1 VSAGCKRELPHVT
14 LDTFGDS
21 ELDDLDNRTA
31 HILRMRAGM
40 MGEPASRKEIG
51 EELGIKGERIRQL
64 ENEGLSL
71 VRKLRE
77 VQRHRRLQPIPR
89 RGVGYIWRRLRRL
102 QSLTAVAAERQG
114 RADRRLEG
122 RHGR

>member
-1 VSAGCKRELPHVT
+1 
-14 LDTFGDS
+14 
-21 ELDDLDNRTA
+21 
-31 HILRMRAGM
+31 MRAGM
-40 MGEPASRKEIG
+40 MGEPASQKEIG

-102 QSLTAVAAERQG
+102 QGLTFAAAERRG
-114 RADRRLEG
+114 A
-122 RHGR
+122 

>member
-1 VSAGCKRELPHVT
+1 VSAGCKSELPPVT

-21 ELDDLDNRTA
+21 ELDDLDHRTA

-40 MGEPASRKEIG
+40 MGEPASRKEIS

-77 VQRHRRLQPIPR
+77 VQRHRRLQPMS
-89 RGVGYIWRRLRRL
+89 RGGAGYIWRRLRRF
-102 QSLTAVAAERQG
+102 QSLTAAAAERRG
-114 RADRRLEG
+114 A
-122 RHGR
+122 